1 MQTKTFKVSKK
12 CASTPK
18 YISQN
23 QLTLAGFET
32 PFAQKLICKNRWIK
46 MADAIPWDKIIG
58 HYDNL
63 FKSAERRAPISGRVI
78 LGAMMIKH
86 I

>member
-18 YISQN
+18 YISPN

-32 PFAQKLICKNRWIK
+32 PFAQKLTSNNRWIK
-46 MADAIPWDKIIG
+46 MADAIPWDKIVG

-63 FKSAERRAPISGRVI
+63 FNPNFAIEQFMPVCLNFGK
-78 LGAMMIKH
+78 
-86 I
+86 